1 MKKQYTTPATC
12 VVTTNIALPLMVSNY
27 HVTTTRDTQD
37 VDIPYG
43 GEGSGMSADA
53 KQHIGWAEE
62 EK

>member
-27 HVTTTRDTQD
+27 HVTTRDTQD